1 MNKKLILN
9 CKSLNRK
16 AQREMVDHLSP
27 FLFPICRRYSSTF
40 EDAKD
45 LLQESLILIFNNMA
59 KYESKEVIPFKSWC
73 KKITINHALAKLR
86 KTKKETTEITDTA
99 VQPSV
104 NPHVHSK
111 LNIEDI
117 LKLLQKVPESHGT
130 VFKLAVVD
138 GYSHKE
144 IAGLLGIK
152 ESSSRT
158 FLVRARQTLQKLIKN
173 QGNHSISTKE
183 GISGQ

>member
-9 CKSLNRK
+9 CKNLNRK

-45 LLQESLILIFNNMA
+45 MLQESLILIFNNMD
-59 KYESKEVIPFKSWC
+59 KCESKEVIPFKSWC

-86 KTKKETTEITDTA
+86 KIEKKTTEITNIL
-99 VQPSV
+99 VEPNV
-104 NPHVHSK
+104 KPNIYSK
-111 LNIEDI
+111 LNIDDI
-117 LKLLQKVPESHGT
+117 LKLLQKVPESHST
-130 VFKLAVVD
+130 VFKLAIID

-144 IAGLLGIK
+144 IASLLGIK

-158 FLVRARQTLQKLIKN
+158 FLVRARQTLQMLIHN
-173 QGNHSISTKE
+173 QGSNSLSKKE
-183 GISGQ
+183 TIPGQ